1 MNKREYYYPVIGYV
15 LLLVV
20 VWLLSWLV
28 DITATFL
35 DTDFGICSLVSSEGV
50 RWAMRSGI
58 AALNNI
64 AWGTVMLTL
73 AAYGLLQGAGITR
86 VLKHI
91 SQRVRLTKMETRS
104 IFIALFALLLYS
116 LVLYVLTLSRWNVL
130 LGITGTFENSPFVS
144 GLPILIFFGVLILA
158 LVYGFMYGNYRSAID
173 VVTSMGNTFTR
184 FVPAL
189 IALIPAS
196 ATMASVLYTGVFE
209 LMNLSDK
216 EIWVMEFVF
225 YSIPFM
231 HIIFGNKNSDIEN
244 L

>member
-1 MNKREYYYPVIGYV
+1 M
-15 LLLVV
+15 
-20 VWLLSWLV
+20 
-28 DITATFL
+28 
-35 DTDFGICSLVSSEGV
+35 
-50 RWAMRSGI
+50 
-58 AALNNI
+58 
-64 AWGTVMLTL
+64 
-73 AAYGLLQGAGITR
+73 
-86 VLKHI
+86 
-91 SQRVRLTKMETRS
+91 
-104 IFIALFALLLYS
+104 YS